1 MSSTGYKSSTET
13 PEVGGGGEGGP
24 GPFKNL
30 GYKLTLFGP
39 READYA
45 AILLLAPPIFLDD
58 ASSLVRYTKMH
69 YEHHIN
75 RNIFSDLS
83 QQKVMTI
90 LLDGSFS
97 ITQ

>member
-13 PEVGGGGEGGP
+13 PEVGGQGGHV
-24 GPFKNL
+24 PFKNL

-58 ASSLVRYTKMH
+58 AACLFKIS
-69 YEHHIN
+69 
-75 RNIFSDLS
+75 IFDRLISDLVY
-83 QQKVMTI
+83 KM
-90 LLDGSFS
+90 
-97 ITQ
+97 